1 MGRKR
6 ACIRNHI
13 KHTIY
18 LYKTIAPLASESEIT
33 KKKKKKI
40 QARRESCK
48 NANFRSGQE
57 ERIEWRAP
65 RQREKETGTKDTK
78 RRRKKRRETVYFW
91 NSWNEV
97 KGRVV
102 ARQRIRMEY
111 ILMDDRPTYD
121 FVTVPF
127 SFTLVQQILRNPLV

>member
-1 MGRKR
+1 M
-6 ACIRNHI
+6 
-13 KHTIY
+13 
-18 LYKTIAPLASESEIT
+18 LSLVLV
-33 KKKKKKI
+33 KKK
-40 QARRESCK
+40 ET
-48 NANFRSGQE
+48 NA
-57 ERIEWRAP
+57 RAP

-111 ILMDDRPTYD
+111 ILMDDRPTND
-121 FVTVPF
+121 FVTLLPVKMNAI
-127 SFTLVQQILRNPLV
+127 ILTN

>member
-1 MGRKR
+1 M
-6 ACIRNHI
+6 
-13 KHTIY
+13 
-18 LYKTIAPLASESEIT
+18 LSLVLV
-33 KKKKKKI
+33 KKK
-40 QARRESCK
+40 ET
-48 NANFRSGQE
+48 NG
-57 ERIEWRAP
+57 RAP

-111 ILMDDRPTYD
+111 ILMDDRPTND
-121 FVTVPF
+121 FVTLLPVKMNAF
-127 SFTLVQQILRNPLV
+127 ILTN